1 MAHGENAN
9 KYQGGREYW
18 SRRHRGML
26 SWGSVG
32 KQLTHE
38 KDRMRDKKI
47 IQDEMKNLDKE
58 KDENQD

>member
-9 KYQGGREYW
+9 KHWGREYW
-18 SRRHRGML
+18 SPRHRGMP

-58 KDENQD
+58 KGENQD

>member
-9 KYQGGREYW
+9 KHRAREYW
-18 SRRHRGML
+18 SPRHRGIL
-26 SWGSVG
+26 SWGSIG

-38 KDRMRDKKI
+38 KERMRDKKI

-58 KDENQD
+58 KDENLG

>member
-9 KYQGGREYW
+9 KFRGGREYW
-18 SRRHRGML
+18 SRRHPGML
-26 SWGSVG
+26 SWGSIG

-38 KDRMRDKKI
+38 KERMRDKKI

-58 KDENQD
+58 KDENLG